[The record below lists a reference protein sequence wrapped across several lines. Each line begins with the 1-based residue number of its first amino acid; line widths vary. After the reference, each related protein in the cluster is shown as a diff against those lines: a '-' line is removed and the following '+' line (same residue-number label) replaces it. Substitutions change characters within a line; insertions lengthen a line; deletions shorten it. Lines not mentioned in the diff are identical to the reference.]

1 MKFIGIDPGLH
12 GAIAI
17 YDGEKLVV
25 HDMPIR
31 AVTINKKKRNQLNMG
46 ELADLMREQ
55 DPHGLVTIE
64 AVHAMPAQGVTSSFS
79 FGLVFGAIQQ
89 AVACNF
95 YTPALLVTPQKW
107 KAHYGLDSNK
117 DLARAMAA
125 AHFPLAAGAFARKKD
140 DGRAE
145 SVLLALYGKWW
156 ANKATAKCE

>member
-1 MKFIGIDPGLH
+1 MIWLGIDPGLH

-17 YDGEKLVV
+17 YDGAAKLVV

-31 AVTINKKKRNQLNMG
+31 AVTINKKKRNQLDMR

-55 DPHGLVTIE
+55 DPNALVTIE

-95 YTPALLVTPQKW
+95 YRPALLVTPQRW
-107 KAHYGLDSNK
+107 KGRYNLSANK
-117 DLARAMAA
+117 NEARLKAA
-125 AHFPLAAGAFARKKD
+125 VMFPAQAELFLRKRD

-145 SVLLALYGKWW
+145 SALLAAYGKSH
-156 ANKATAKCE
+156 A

>member
-31 AVTINKKKRNQLNMG
+31 KVTINKKKRSMLDMD

-55 DPHGLVTIE
+55 DPNDLVTIE

-79 FGLVFGAIQQ
+79 FGVVFGAIQQ

-95 YTPALLVTPQKW
+95 HKPALLVTPQRW
-107 KAHYGLDSNK
+107 KGHYGLDSNK
-117 DLARAMAA
+117 NRARAAVSA
-125 AHFPLAAGAFARKKD
+125 YFPPVANLFSRKKD

-145 SVLLALYGKWW
+145 AALLALYGKRW
-156 ANKATAKCE
+156 ASKEKINA

>member
-17 YDGEKLVV
+17 YDGEELVV

-31 AVTINKKKRNQLNMG
+31 VVTINKKKRNQLNMG

-55 DPHGLVTIE
+55 DPNGLVTIE

-89 AVACNF
+89 AVVCNF
-95 YTPALLVTPQKW
+95 YSPPLLVTPQKW
-107 KAHYGLDSNK
+107 KAHFSLDSNK
-117 DLARAMAA
+117 DSARERAA
-125 AHFPLAAGAFARKKD
+125 AFFPQVADLFERKKD

-145 SVLLALYGKWW
+145 AALLALYGGWWW
-156 ANKATAKCE
+156 ANI